1 MLDLTLHEI
10 VKCVIFSG
18 DYEITAGSCMTVKLI
33 ALRPGF
39 TTLTVSY
46 EYGDIILKAAVT
58 VGSYLPLKVSRGYIE
73 LKKQFSKHIDRVV
86 FTYQR

>member
-1 MLDLTLHEI
+1 M
-10 VKCVIFSG
+10 K
-18 DYEITAGSCMTVKLI
+18 VKLI
-33 ALRPGF
+33 ALHPGF

-58 VGSYLPLKVSRGYIE
+58 VGCYLPLKVSHGYIE

-86 FTYQR
+86 FTYQS